1 MLHLQGRQEGDNIT
15 VMNIFYQFPE
25 KDEKTGKRYEDY
37 ATVIY
42 KDNNTGKKYHETIYE
57 PQYTYYLLK
66 PEYQV
71 EDYNRHFIEID
82 KTIPITCKYREITK
96 SIAEK
101 TGNMDLYKENMQ
113 YGNYKANKLFFT
125 HPRVFSADMPILNF
139 MRAEFN
145 DTYQNPVCPITM
157 AFIDTEADIIN
168 ASSDDVIIGECPTV
182 MVSMYFTGTNT
193 MYSFIMRDSNNP
205 QIAQLEHNMKTDFK
219 KYKKMFRDTVE
230 YGLGSKD
237 KVEKYGLKNAKLSVG
252 FFDTEAET
260 LVAFFETLKKLSP
273 DFVMAWN
280 MSYDMPQMMA
290 RLKYNGVDIR
300 QVICDKDFE
309 NKFCNY
315 FVDHR
320 NINEPQERC
329 DFANFA
335 SYSTYLDQ
343 MILYASRRKGQSAVE
358 SFSLDTIGSHECNV
372 RKLDYHDITTNI
384 AKFPYLDFERFWLY
398 NTMDVIVQVCIEAQT
413 GDLKYV
419 FNNVIEMNTPYQK
432 IFRQTVYLAA
442 KGADFYKHHEGVI
455 MGDNINKF
463 GEKPEE
469 KFAGAFVA
477 DPTLISNKNKLKAN
491 GKYINKFNNGNDFDY
506 KRLYPSLLQEFNMAP
521 NTQVGKIII
530 NKSPYQDIPDLK
542 IDAGGTFT
550 ENLASHNFIEFCH
563 RWLHMANLEMV
574 LEDMHEFFTK
584 YKTPS
589 YKGQGNLI
597 YDKKRLTV
605 MTIHDPKMPLM
616 FTKAQIPD
624 WVLQEVENV
633 RNSIKLV

>member
-1 MLHLQGRQEGDNIT
+1 MLKLHGRNPEDNLT
-15 VMNIFYQFPE
+15 VMNIFYKFPE
-25 KDEKTGKRYEDY
+25 KDEKTGRRREDY

-42 KDNNTGKKYHETIYE
+42 KDNDNGKKYHETIYSPE
-57 PQYTYYLLK
+57 YTYYLAK

-71 EDYNRHFIEID
+71 EDYNRHFIEIE
-82 KTIPITCKYREITK
+82 KTDPITCKYREITK
-96 SIAEK
+96 SIAEY

-113 YGNYKANKLFFT
+113 YGNFKANRLFFA

-182 MVSMYFTGTNT
+182 MVSMYYTGTNT

-205 QIAQLEHNMKTDFK
+205 QIAELENHMKENFSE
-219 KYKKMFRDTVE
+219 YKKKFKDMIE
-230 YGLGSKD
+230 YSLGSKE
-237 KVEKYGLKNAKLSVG
+237 KVEKYGLDKANLSVG

-260 LVAFFETLKKLSP
+260 LVEFFATLKKLSP

-290 RLKYNGVDIR
+290 RLSYNGIDLGKT
-300 QVICDKDFE
+300 ICDEDFE

-320 NINEPQERC
+320 NVNEPEERC
-329 DFANFA
+329 DFAEIA

-358 SFSLDTIGSHECNV
+358 SFSLDTIGGHECNV

-463 GEKPEE
+463 GEKPDE

-530 NKSPYQDIPDLK
+530 DNSPYKDIPELK

-574 LEDMHEFFTK
+574 LEDVHEFFTK